1 MDAVEFFK
9 EKERMCKKYVINGDA
24 CMYTNCPIA
33 RELHSCIDA
42 EDTVEGVK
50 KMVEIVENWSKTNP
64 VIILTEQQK
73 TAIRGRI
80 AEGWNWVARD
90 FSVRGEKY
98 GYLRFYTHKPNINE
112 RGKEF
117 LTKLDTKSEN
127 AISCLYKFVTFENS
141 PLYLPD
147 LLGGEE

>member
-1 MDAVEFFK
+1 MDAVEFLK
-9 EKERMCKKYVINGDA
+9 EWDRMCKSNEKCKECDGYKLCTSEIGI
-24 CMYTNCPIA
+24 CSNCE
-33 RELHSCIDA
+33 EL
-42 EDTVEGVK
+42 VK
-50 KMVEIVENWSKTNP
+50 AVENWSKTNP

>member
-1 MDAVEFFK
+1 MDAVEFLK
-9 EKERMCKKYVINGDA
+9 EWKRMCDENGGCENCA
-24 CMYTNCPIA
+24 MYNGKC
-33 RELHSCIDA
+33 CISGLPTHMVRK
-42 EDTVEGVK
+42 EEEIVK
-50 KMVEIVENWSKTNP
+50 NVENWSKTHP

>member
-1 MDAVEFFK
+1 MDAVEFLK
-9 EKERMCKKYVINGDA
+9 EWKRMCDDEDYCKECKAYGICGLPSGVRVDTERIVYV
-24 CMYTNCPIA
+24 
-33 RELHSCIDA
+33 
-42 EDTVEGVK
+42 
-50 KMVEIVENWSKTNP
+50 VENWAKTHP
-64 VIILTEQQK
+64 DIILTEQQK

-90 FSVRGEKY
+90 FSVRGEKH

>member
-1 MDAVEFFK
+1 MDAVEFLK
-9 EKERMCKKYVINGDA
+9 EWDRMCKSNEKCKECDGYKLCTSEKGI
-24 CMYTNCPIA
+24 CSNCE
-33 RELHSCIDA
+33 EL
-42 EDTVEGVK
+42 VK
-50 KMVEIVENWSKTNP
+50 AVENWAKTHP

-80 AEGWNWVARD
+80 AEGWDWVARD
-90 FSVRGEKY
+90 FSVRGEKH

-117 LTKLDTKSEN
+117 LTKLDTQSEN

>member
-50 KMVEIVENWSKTNP
+50 KMVEIVENWSKTHP

-80 AEGWNWVARD
+80 AEGTPWVSKHSYCEGIVVFYSRNPKEKTD
-90 FSVRGEKY
+90 FLAASSNSDIY
-98 GYLRFYTHKPNINE
+98 N
-112 RGKEF
+112 
-117 LTKLDTKSEN
+117 
-127 AISCLYKFVTFENS
+127 FVTIENS

>member
-50 KMVEIVENWSKTNP
+50 KMVEIVENWSKTHP
-64 VIILTEQQK
+64 VIKLTEQQK

-80 AEGWNWVARD
+80 AEGWKWIANDKLGEIWFYEEKPKKD
-90 FSVRGEKY
+90 IKKGFCFNDSVYGAGQVCNEK
-98 GYLRFYTHKPNINE
+98 
-112 RGKEF
+112 
-117 LTKLDTKSEN
+117 
-127 AISCLYKFVTFENS
+127 ISKIYDFVTFENS